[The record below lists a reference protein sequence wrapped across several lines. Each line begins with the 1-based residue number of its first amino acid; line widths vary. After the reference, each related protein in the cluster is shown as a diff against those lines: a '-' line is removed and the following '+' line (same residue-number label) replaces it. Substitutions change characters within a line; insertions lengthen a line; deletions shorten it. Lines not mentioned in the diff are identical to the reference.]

1 MGQSSQRRLPREIRG
16 LIYGHQAPLG
26 SRQQQCGGV
35 RRQQG
40 AWAANEG
47 TMWGGGRPS
56 GTLSPNILIGKKL
69 IFPLR
74 PVVQSIKMK
83 EN

>member
-1 MGQSSQRRLPREIRG
+1 MWGRPAAAG
-16 LIYGHQAPLG
+16 ALG
-26 SRQQQCGGV
+26 SKRGNNVEGGV
-35 RRQQG
+35 HLGHFSQ
-40 AWAANEG
+40 
-47 TMWGGGRPS
+47 TY
-56 GTLSPNILIGKKL
+56 LIGKKL

>member
-1 MGQSSQRRLPREIRG
+1 MWGRPAAAGGQGSKRG
-16 LIYGHQAPLG
+16 NNVGG
-26 SRQQQCGGV
+26 GGV
-35 RRQQG
+35 HLGHFPQ
-40 AWAANEG
+40 
-47 TMWGGGRPS
+47 TY
-56 GTLSPNILIGKKL
+56 LIGKKL

>member
-1 MGQSSQRRLPREIRG
+1 MAIAKRDKRPYLRPPGPAGFEATAVWGRPAAAG
-16 LIYGHQAPLG
+16 ALG
-26 SRQQQCGGV
+26 SKRGNNVEGGV
-35 RRQQG
+35 HLGHFSQ
-40 AWAANEG
+40 
-47 TMWGGGRPS
+47 TY
-56 GTLSPNILIGKKL
+56 LIGKKL

>member
-1 MGQSSQRRLPREIRG
+1 MAIAKSDKRPYLRPPGPAGFEATAVWGRPAAAG
-16 LIYGHQAPLG
+16 GLG
-26 SRQQQCGGV
+26 SKRG
-35 RRQQG
+35 
-40 AWAANEG
+40 NN
-47 TMWGGGRPS
+47 GGRPS
-56 GTLSPNILIGKKL
+56 GTLSQTLLIGKKL

>member
-1 MGQSSQRRLPREIRG
+1 MVIAKSDKRPYLRPPGPAEFEATAVWGRPAAAG
-16 LIYGHQAPLG
+16 GLG
-26 SRQQQCGGV
+26 SKKGKTGGV
-35 RRQQG
+35 HLGHFPQ
-40 AWAANEG
+40 
-47 TMWGGGRPS
+47 
-56 GTLSPNILIGKKL
+56 TLLIGKKL

>member
-1 MGQSSQRRLPREIRG
+1 
-16 LIYGHQAPLG
+16 
-26 SRQQQCGGV
+26 
-35 RRQQG
+35 
-40 AWAANEG
+40 
-47 TMWGGGRPS
+47 MWGRPAAAGGLGNKRGNNVGWGRPS